1 MGKFFAASLLFLIS
15 MNVTAQN
22 RILIVGD
29 SISAGFGLDNGEEWA
44 ALLQKK
50 LQEEQLNYQVV
61 NASIS
66 GDTTAGGLAR
76 IEKLLVENK
85 PQWVLIELGANDG
98 LRGLSPKEMKKN
110 LAQSILLSQKMG
122 AKVLLLEVK
131 IPPNYGKRYL
141 DEFSAVYSQ
150 LSTVLDVPFV
160 PSIMEDVALHKELM
174 QKDLLHPNALAQPL
188 LLNKIW
194 QTLKSL
200 LYSNTFAKI
209 KVVAGE
215 NSRL

>member
-1 MGKFFAASLLFLIS
+1 MGKFFAVSLLFLMS
-15 MNVTAQN
+15 MTVMAQN

-29 SISAGFGLDNGEEWA
+29 SISAGFGLDHGQEWA

-150 LSTVLDVPFV
+150 LSTELDVPFV

>member
-1 MGKFFAASLLFLIS
+1 MTA
-15 MNVTAQN
+15 VAQN

-29 SISAGFGLDNGEEWA
+29 SISAGFGLDSGQEWA

-50 LQEEQLNYQVV
+50 LQAEQLNYQVV

-76 IEKLLVENK
+76 IEQLLAENK

-98 LRGLSPKEMKKN
+98 LRGLSPKDMKQN
-110 LAQSILLSQKMG
+110 LAQSILLSQKSG

-141 DEFSAVYSQ
+141 DAFYAVYPQ
-150 LSTVLDVPFV
+150 LSAELNVPLV
-160 PSIMEDVALHKELM
+160 PSIMEDVALNKSLM
-174 QKDLLHPNALAQPL
+174 QQDLLHPNAQAQPF
-188 LLNKIW
+188 LLNRIW
-194 QTLKSL
+194 LVLKPL
-200 LYSNTFAKI
+200 LAPK
-209 KVVAGE
+209 K
-215 NSRL
+215 